1 MTYVSKVEEREP
13 EYRAHGFCRS
23 GYEGDFVGRHEFR
36 QQTA

>member
-13 EYRAHGFCRS
+13 EYRAHGFRRS

>member
-13 EYRAHGFCRS
+13 EYRAHGFRRS
-23 GYEGDFVGRHEFR
+23 GYEGHFVGRHEFR